1 MFIASDV
8 RIAGNLM
15 TGEIPTELGNLVSLI
30 NLDMRKF
37 YNDSNYH
44 LRSLQIFI
52 YLTINWYFSQVII
65 PYHIRTLVQFHLNL
79 EG

>member
-1 MFIASDV
+1 MFLSLYFYYLSVPQLMFIASDV

-52 YLTINWYFSQVII
+52 YLTIN
-65 PYHIRTLVQFHLNL
+65 
-79 EG
+79 